1 MTNTDNRILGYG
13 VAGSLAMHVL
23 LFIALALSMGM
34 VPMREITRPIPEP
47 EPVVTM
53 VFPQDIEVLPPLEIP
68 KPKPTHQPESQRYIR
83 TTQNEGVATAPK
95 NADFESDRNTVA
107 SAKLAPD
114 QAGVAG
120 LPTLNG
126 VNTTTT
132 ELAHREYKDG
142 EIQKDRE
149 LSPPPAPKIESSPP
163 EPLLQKTVT
172 ENTEHLPPEIR
183 RPGDSPEP
191 APEMKTP
198 DELPVPKA
206 TAARSYTDNNTPIE
220 KDFFVPQTFTSEVKG
235 TLNNGGNEDAVNAAA
250 TPRGR
255 YESQVQAAIEQKWKQ
270 ILKQEKFMVDP
281 GKLGLHFYVDRN
293 GKINPDDLLIIF
305 NEADADLTK
314 IARRSILEAEIP
326 PIPDE
331 LLPTLEQGRFGT
343 GYNAVITEPKNARA
357 GQ

>member
-206 TAARSYTDNNTPIE
+206 RVTSSSRAAKET
-220 KDFFVPQTFTSEVKG
+220 FVPQTLTSTAKG
-235 TLNNGGNEDAVNAAA
+235 AISNHGNENAVNAAE
-250 TPRGR
+250 TPAGR
-255 YESQVQAAIEQKWKQ
+255 YTSRVNSAIEKKWFQSLEQKQ
-270 ILKQEKFMVDP
+270 YMVDP
-281 GKLGLHFYVDRN
+281 GKLRLHFFVGRN
-293 GKINPDDLLIIF
+293 GRINPDELSIVF
-305 NEADADLTK
+305 NEANAELTE
-314 IARRSILEAEIP
+314 IARKSILEAEIP
-326 PIPDE
+326 PIPED
-331 LLPTLEQGRFGT
+331 LLPTLDQRRFGT
-343 GYNAVITEPKNARA
+343 EYDAVLLEAKNARA